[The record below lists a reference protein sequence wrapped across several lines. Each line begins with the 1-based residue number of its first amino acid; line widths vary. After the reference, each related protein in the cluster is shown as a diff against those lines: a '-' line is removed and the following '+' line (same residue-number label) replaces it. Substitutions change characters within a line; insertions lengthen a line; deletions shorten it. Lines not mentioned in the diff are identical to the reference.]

1 MTQQMSSKTLLS
13 QFAQPTRRVS
23 FLDEF
28 MRVGDRAY
36 GKLNT
41 GVSKLSS
48 YGSPGYSRQSPL
60 DTVEYFGKI
69 SASKGANIDKE
80 KINIPV
86 KKQDAVNKFYQNN
99 NPGNIKKGTFGG
111 QTWGGDTYEGKKTGI
126 SYRKYN
132 SKEEG
137 LVDIINVMKNYKT
150 NDLKRIINKY
160 AQNDKSGKVY
170 KNYYDD
176 IKKVIGSD
184 KIDFNNNSQIKN
196 LMKVITV
203 TENKDNSVPPGL
215 YYKEKDFDKAISL
228 YNKINE
234 SQIVPERKFQ
244 MNEGGSVKKQ
254 MAEVLNEDAPKGERL
269 AYINS
274 QEEKMLRDAGGSGE
288 LTESGIPSYRGHHG
302 GGGGGSSSSG
312 SGSRGP
318 GGAGGRSK
326 KGGNK
331 KGKDKQGQTPG
342 GPGKGRTTNTKSRG
356 SLRDSGM
363 VQGSSGY
370 GPAGAG
376 GQALG
381 PSGNQGG
388 NQGGN
393 QTTTT
398 TTTAEPPTTTA
409 EPPTFGPTYET
420 PEYTPYQPKTILDSF
435 LDTYDDFTTFDTPL
449 GEAKINLGLDSAGVS
464 LSFKRG
470 GLLDRSSKK

>member
-1 MTQQMSSKTLLS
+1 MTQMSSKTLLS
-13 QFAQPTRRVS
+13 QFAQPAPRRS

-28 MRVGDRAY
+28 MKVGDRMY

-170 KNYYDD
+170 KNYYND

-234 SQIVPERKFQ
+234 SQIVPERKPQ

-269 AYINS
+269 AYINP

-288 LTESGIPSYRGHHG
+288 LTEAGIPSYRGHHG

-312 SGSRGP
+312 SGSGS
-318 GGAGGRSK
+318 GAGS
-326 KGGNK
+326 GGGGGGDRNK
-331 KGKDKQGQTPG
+331 DRGQNKNKDKQGQTPG
-342 GPGKGRTTNTKSRG
+342 GPGKGRTTNTKSSG

-376 GQALG
+376 GQAQG

-393 QTTTT
+393 QTT
-398 TTTAEPPTTTA
+398 TTTA

-420 PEYTPYQPKTILDSF
+420 PEYTPYKPKTIVDSL

-449 GEAKINLGLDSAGVS
+449 GEVKTNLGLDSVGFT
-464 LSFKRG
+464 LSFKKG